1 MKPKLPRALL
11 WTDKTSMEEF
21 LREPINERL
30 YDFYLELKSMTTHV
44 VDEKRPLKLFNE
56 IYYQLTRVEYE
67 KELDFDLDKYT
78 QDIKA
83 NMGMLHSSI
92 FVFIMIIAFLRL
104 RQNNTNATRLFKKA
118 LMAKC
123 FSFGH
128 EKTMSRLNEMMLVN
142 RKTTYKVDLTPHPRD
157 VKDLDGEL
165 LRWDEIT
172 NNFDSSS
179 IKEVLNLWSTNEE
192 KIEVLH
198 LIEDAYIRIRRR
210 VARRFG
216 ERVHYA
222 PPTLD
227 NDFFQDIYSELGD
240 KKDSQDYAAEE
251 LLPPSPT
258 YAELE
263 EENYNLKKKIAHLE
277 SDNERLRSERNPLRT
292 RKNRDR
298 AFTLKMIVD
307 YCKKHLNLDKASTI
321 VAMLNKFLRDAKDYT
336 QEECDL
342 VDSIEIEYLNR
353 KYGDTIMGDKNEFN
367 DNSGLNQIA
376 LPPGMS
382 VQEAMRLLQ
391 NKCKDNGEER

>member
-21 LREPINERL
+21 LSEPINERL
-30 YDFYLELKSMTTHV
+30 YDIYVELRSMSTSV
-44 VDEKRPLKLFNE
+44 KNERRPLKLFNE
-56 IYYQLTRVEYE
+56 IYYQLTRFEYE
-67 KELDFDLDKYT
+67 NELDFDLEKYT

-83 NMGMLHSSI
+83 NMGILHSSM

-104 RQNNTNATRLFKKA
+104 RQNNTEATTHFKNVLLTKR
-118 LMAKC
+118 
-123 FSFGH
+123 FRFGH
-128 EKTMSRLNEMMLVN
+128 WDNMSRLNEMMLD
-142 RKTTYKVDLTPHPRD
+142 RKATYEVDLNPHPRN

-198 LIEDAYIRIRRR
+198 LIENAYIRIRRR
-210 VARRFG
+210 VARRFE
-216 ERVHYA
+216 ERVNYA

-240 KKDSQDYAAEE
+240 KKDYQDLATEE

-292 RKNRDR
+292 RKNRER
-298 AFTLKMIVD
+298 AFTLKLIVD
-307 YCKKHLNLDKASTI
+307 YCKKHLELDKASTI
-321 VAMLNKFLRDAKDYT
+321 VAMLNKFLRDARDYT

-342 VDSIEIEYLNR
+342 VDSIEIEYVNR

-391 NKCKDNGEER
+391 NKCKDNGEEG